1 MKKAI
6 SAIELADFMGISLR
20 ALRKLDESGE
30 LRAFR
35 RENGRR
41 YYTGDHIQTALKIMG
56 GADVKEVEVSF
67 CKNGISSMYGKLCVP
82 ARLLAKLGITP
93 ESPGCYM
100 SCDGE
105 KIIFTKERP
114 E

>member
-1 MKKAI
+1 MTKTI

-35 RENGRR
+35 HESGRR
-41 YYTGDHIQTALKIMG
+41 YYTGTHIQAALKIMG
-56 GADVKEVEVSF
+56 GTDAKEMEVNF
-67 CKNGISSMYGKLCVP
+67 CKNGVTSMYGKLCVP